1 MATRSVLVVYPFL
14 QHYRRGVFLEL
25 DRISGLNFTFAADT
39 GGRDGIASMA
49 PSELSRFHRLRTRRI
64 FRAEIQTGL
73 RSVMKN
79 GFDSVIFYGD
89 VASLSTWIAA
99 VYARL
104 KGMRVYFWTI
114 GWHRPERGLK
124 RRVRFA
130 FYRLSHR
137 LLVYGHI
144 ARDIGIEMGFPGS
157 RISVIGNSI
166 TLDSAPSSFPSPS
179 KSTLVER
186 PPLFVGAVARLT
198 EVKRFDLLVDACAI
212 IRERGFD
219 IRIRLAGAGPCRRS
233 IEHRASAASVPIQ
246 FVGPIYSGPELA
258 DFYREMDAT
267 VVPQAIGLTA
277 IQSLGYGVPAIS
289 DDDAYAQMP
298 EWESIVPGVTGET
311 YEHGNPLALADAI
324 LRVTVELQH
333 RAVMHAACRAEYAAN
348 WSPSIHATNIAKVIL
363 S

>member
-25 DRISGLNFTFAADT
+25 DRIAGVNFTFAADT

-49 PSELSRFHRLRTRRI
+49 PGELSRFHRLRTRRL

-73 RSVMKN
+73 CAIMRD

-89 VASLSTWIAA
+89 VTSLSTWAA
-99 VYARL
+99 AAYARL

-114 GWHRPERGLK
+114 GWHRPESGLK
-124 RRVRFA
+124 RRLRFA

-137 LLVYGHI
+137 LLVYGHV
-144 ARDIGIEMGFPGS
+144 ARDIGTRMGFPSG

-166 TLDSAPSSFPSPS
+166 SLEPPPSPAANRS
-179 KSTLVER
+179 GAIPDDG
-186 PPLFVGAVARLT
+186 PPLIVGAVARLT
-198 EVKRFDLLVDACAI
+198 PVKRFDLLVDACAV
-212 IRERGFD
+212 IRGRGID
-219 IRIRLAGAGPCRRS
+219 IRIRLAGAGPCRQSLER
-233 IEHRASAASVPIQ
+233 RASAASVPIE
-246 FVGPIYSGPELA
+246 FIGPIYSGPDLA
-258 DFYREMDAT
+258 DFYREIDAT

-289 DDDAYAQMP
+289 DDDVYAQMP
-298 EWESIVPGVTGET
+298 EWESIVPGITGDT
-311 YEHGNPLALADAI
+311 YDHGNTLALADSI
-324 LRVTVELQH
+324 LRVTAAQRED
-333 RAVMHAACRAEYAAN
+333 AVMHAACRAEYAAN
-348 WSPSIHATNIAKVIL
+348 WSPSVHATNIAKVIL